1 MQSLM
6 FFQMELVG
14 GKIGSFYESNKVNE
28 PITKVPLKEIKSKM
42 NFFYFKCL
50 DNYLTFYCTIYQD
63 T

>member
-14 GKIGSFYESNKVNE
+14 GKIGRFYESNKVNE

-42 NFFYFKCL
+42 NFFIS
-50 DNYLTFYCTIYQD
+50 NVWTII
-63 T
+63 

>member
-1 MQSLM
+1 M

-50 DNYLTFYCTIYQD
+50 DNYLTFYCTI
-63 T
+63 

>member
-1 MQSLM
+1 M

-42 NFFYFKCL
+42 NFFLFQMFGQLSDVLLYNL
-50 DNYLTFYCTIYQD
+50 EI
-63 T
+63 